1 MLAPSFQQ
9 CYNASRSLNIALSGK
24 ELRLNA
30 TLDKNKKKKK
40 KKKSFALLKGSLMHL
55 REKKSI
61 DEYQPA

>member
-9 CYNASRSLNIALSGK
+9 CYNASRSLNIGLSGK

-30 TLDKNKKKKK
+30 TLDKKK

-55 REKKSI
+55 RGKKSI